1 MSLKK
6 LVEKFR
12 LYGYTTAGMQSY
24 RLPLDQLTITEER
37 LALKYPDRFYFD
49 SGYYY
54 MRKKVVKNSSKNPN
68 ISKDDFTQ
76 INNDTNGNPR
86 YVLHFITLA
95 DDYSTALKM
104 AKKVGGK
111 RFHNKQYG
119 GGIVFSTYDI
129 DRLIDRINNLK
140 TKNVSMGYYDAS
152 GFHPIRASHDYEED
166 RVDEHYHKR
175 PVRKYAQKEKAFKRK
190 NNAFNR
196 YAVYWFTIN
205 DSEISWKEFA
215 VKSQAITFAN
225 TLKKTGNYFNIR
237 VMDSLYGKVIK
248 EIYHKKNG
256 RELFNTDEI
265 DKLSNTFQG
274 YVSGKEIRTVG
285 SDFTPPLTARLGKL
299 VYIKLKNGKDVYEAK
314 FDKNGDAYLSADAR
328 KNLYLEGRDA
338 RIQNLK
344 LPQPN
349 QLQYIGEVQQL
360 DYITAKN
367 HIENNQLTH
376 YYHELGEVD
385 GIKPNAFVDS
395 DGFILLTGGNYDIL
409 SEGIAN

>member
-6 LVEKFR
+6 LVDKFR
-12 LYGYTTAGMQSY
+12 LYGYTTSGMQSY

-54 MRKKVVKNSSKNPN
+54 MRKKVVKNPRKGRDAIYYQVQYRMAYDEPWRVWATVSYLRMAEDITRREQKASKRNQEFR
-68 ISKDDFTQ
+68 IVSVDDKTRK
-76 INNDTNGNPR
+76 IAR
-86 YVLHFITLA
+86 E
-95 DDYSTALKM
+95 
-104 AKKVGGK
+104 
-111 RFHNKQYG
+111 
-119 GGIVFSTYDI
+119 GGIAQVQ
-129 DRLIDRINNLK
+129 
-140 TKNVSMGYYDAS
+140 NVSMGYYDAS

-175 PVRKYAQKEKAFKRK
+175 PVRKYAQKEKAFKKK

-196 YAVYWFTIN
+196 YAVYWFTVN
-205 DSEISWKEFA
+205 DSEVSRKEFA

-274 YVSGKEIRTVG
+274 YASGKEIRTVG

-299 VYIKLKNGKDVYEAK
+299 VYIKLKNGKDVYEAT
-314 FDKNGDAYLSADAR
+314 FNKNGDAYLSADAR
-328 KNLYLEGRDA
+328 KNLYLEGKDA

-360 DYITAKN
+360 DYITAKA
-367 HIENNQLTH
+367 HIENGQLTH
-376 YYHELGEVD
+376 YYHNLGEVD